1 MRIYLSGPITGVKD
15 YRRNFREA
23 AGSVASRGHTV
34 FNPADLFGGMTLKEI
49 MRWDLLC
56 LTDCDAVCMLPG
68 WSNSGGAK
76 IEHDLAVYLGM
87 EIYYNLDQ
95 IPDESEAEI

>member
-23 AGSVASRGHTV
+23 AASIQSRGHTV
-34 FNPADLFGGMTLKEI
+34 FNPADGFGPMSLREI

-56 LTDCDAVCMLPG
+56 LTDCDGIYMMDG
-68 WSNSGGAK
+68 WSGSGGAK
-76 IEHDLAVYLGM
+76 IEHDLAIYLGM

-95 IPDESEAEI
+95 IPDNTEPET